1 MSREYVREWEQILGL
16 PVNGFVPFRRN
27 VRLATRV
34 GDWVVKPVRDP
45 AQLGWWLSVD
55 RELRLRGFQAMP
67 PIYSDGN
74 RWLITPVIDGTPVSY
89 RDRKQ
94 VLKAAR
100 LLAAFHYLGR
110 GLATPPMYR
119 KSHHLLQRLD
129 ARLSEFGR
137 LLETVGDIGGEM
149 GELLRR
155 YSEMYYRY
163 GLEAR
168 QRIAEYPLRHL
179 FERERRARCVVHQ
192 DLASHNW
199 LMDRKENLWLIDFET
214 AAYDWQLGDLWQF
227 LSRVLPEQNWNPSI
241 WSEVLSAYGRI
252 RPISSLERAVLR
264 DMLGFPNEFFRET
277 LGVIKGKRGYQPN
290 VVIPYLKRLV
300 GLTSQWRE
308 FLKGIRDT
316 P

>member
-1 MSREYVREWEQILGL
+1 
-16 PVNGFVPFRRN
+16 
-27 VRLATRV
+27 
-34 GDWVVKPVRDP
+34 
-45 AQLGWWLSVD
+45 
-55 RELRLRGFQAMP
+55 
-67 PIYSDGN
+67 
-74 RWLITPVIDGTPVSY
+74 
-89 RDRKQ
+89 
-94 VLKAAR
+94 
-100 LLAAFHYLGR
+100 
-110 GLATPPMYR
+110 
-119 KSHHLLQRLD
+119 
-129 ARLSEFGR
+129 
-137 LLETVGDIGGEM
+137 
-149 GELLRR
+149 
-155 YSEMYYRY
+155 
-163 GLEAR
+163 
-168 QRIAEYPLRHL
+168 
-179 FERERRARCVVHQ
+179 
-192 DLASHNW
+192 
-199 LMDRKENLWLIDFET
+199 MDRKENLWLIDFET

>member
-137 LLETVGDIGGEM
+137 LLETVGDIG
-149 GELLRR
+149 
-155 YSEMYYRY
+155 
-163 GLEAR
+163 
-168 QRIAEYPLRHL
+168 
-179 FERERRARCVVHQ
+179 ERLANCFVDTARCTTGTGWRR
-192 DLASHNW
+192 DGGSPN
-199 LMDRKENLWLIDFET
+199 I
-214 AAYDWQLGDLWQF
+214 
-227 LSRVLPEQNWNPSI
+227 PSAIYSNGSGGPAVSFIRI
-241 WSEVLSAYGRI
+241 W
-252 RPISSLERAVLR
+252 RATI
-264 DMLGFPNEFFRET
+264 G
-277 LGVIKGKRGYQPN
+277 
-290 VVIPYLKRLV
+290 
-300 GLTSQWRE
+300 
-308 FLKGIRDT
+308 
-316 P
+316 